1 MTDQERINENL
12 QRQIDAQN
20 ARIDNVLTKIDGLI
34 DSFQDFKQEMRDRD
48 NQRAKEIMEMCQKHD
63 ADMKEMRANHD
74 ADMKEMRANRDAD
87 MKEMRANHDA
97 DMKNTDSKL
106 DEMGRHVRNMAIA
119 SMAAVGGMA
128 ITVGALVVTVIY
140 SIIKS

>member
-1 MTDQERINENL
+1 MTEQERINENL

-48 NQRAKEIMEMCQKHD
+48 NQRAKEIMEMRQKH
-63 ADMKEMRANHD
+63 
-74 ADMKEMRANRDAD
+74 DAD

-128 ITVGALVVTVIY
+128 ITVGALVITVIY